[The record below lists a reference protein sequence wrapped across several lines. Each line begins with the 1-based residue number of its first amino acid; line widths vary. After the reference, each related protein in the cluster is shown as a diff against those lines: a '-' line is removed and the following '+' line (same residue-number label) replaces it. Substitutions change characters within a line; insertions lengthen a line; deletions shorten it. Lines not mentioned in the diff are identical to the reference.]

1 LDTFKRLRGPA
12 IISVLLTVVPLL
24 SSSAIVYFLIKNEST
39 FGNLHWAEWAFV
51 TLVFACTSMIAL
63 SPPTLLAMV
72 YGYFLSALAIPYLFL
87 LNMGAITAVYF
98 LTKKGFGNSLESFI
112 DGHPKSKRLLDQLKN
127 DELRVVFLAKLS
139 PVLPFALTN
148 FVFALSGATFRN
160 VFIGGFLAQTEQ
172 ISKPCSKAPKR
183 QIGNKSLYCY
193 LWLFLRG
200 ELSELFGR
208 LFPDL
213 LYLIKIQWN
222 INVLVGS
229 FAHRKISL
237 TVYRKA
243 NCLALHFPDVRSRDV
258 P

>member
-160 VFIGGFLAQTEQ
+160 VFIGGFLGMIPRT
-172 ISKPCSKAPKR
+172 
-183 QIGNKSLYCY
+183 
-193 LWLFLRG
+193 
-200 ELSELFGR
+200 
-208 LFPDL
+208 L
-213 LYLIKIQWN
+213 LAVW
-222 INVLVGS
+222 VGS
-229 FAHRKISL
+229 NGANIKTLLESPKTADWQQVVVLLLVVIS
-237 TVYRKA
+237 TWGIIRIVRKA
-243 NCLALHFPDVRSRDV
+243 IS
-258 P
+258 